1 MNKLL
6 LDLRLLAFISFVILA
21 NTSKAS
27 PLVFDTPIDNSST
40 YPYVYVFDSSSNV
53 YSAPISIE
61 INPGFSV
68 ADTTK
73 QLFYIGYDINDNPI
87 VLDSFVNNTTI
98 TGGYYPFDI
107 DEGAVVR
114 SIINHGEMSEV
125 RNSTSSPFIRNKGGV
140 INELFNDG
148 SIHSY
153 ATEAIANG
161 FESGDV
167 SRIDKLIN
175 LGDIRNDDGGLS
187 IVNYGTITQLDNLQ
201 SIDGGLVISENLPE
215 NYNIVIH
222 DSSHFGILQ
231 AWSGIQGSM
240 NFGISSLSSGS
251 AAIGHYG
258 LVLRGVSNTRL
269 FGNADPTKYSFTG
282 TSNRYT
288 YSIYL
293 VNSDDTARVDNTV
306 NTRYTQAMYGPD
318 GYNILSAVSDGI
330 WSLDITGY
338 TPLISGPTA
347 ADTQASLH
355 SLAPRLRGAFSS
367 QTVATNFANMNTY
380 DCNLFDAKGLCISVG
395 GQKSYVDSPSSN
407 MTSTIVVAG
416 YKVSTTLRIGGFL
429 NQNMSSNSG
438 SNVDISN
445 KSPLM
450 GLFAVWNQND
460 NKLGFQLK
468 IANAYQDKDVRI
480 TRDAYGDT
488 GEAGKGKTKLN
499 TQSYVSELSYAFLAN
514 EDKTLIRP
522 YAAVRYTRIKQN
534 GYTEETS
541 AGVTTPLTYTA
552 LSDRS
557 TAALV
562 GVKLNHKLADK
573 VNFTG
578 SLGVEQ
584 DIHHYVDDLTAT
596 GVADLTSENF
606 NDNIKRTRPVASIG
620 AYYMPVKNQRIAADI
635 YYQQLP
641 FQSTA
646 STTAYV
652 NYTIGF

>member
-1 MNKLL
+1 MSL
-6 LDLRLLAFISFVILA
+6 FYVGY
-21 NTSKAS
+21 SKAACTGTRDIEANADGDICINEATIAPVNRGIFS
-27 PLVFDTPIDNSST
+27 TTFDNATLDNRGTISLSDANGIVLNFSNNSTLVNSGNINGDG
-40 YPYVYVFDSSSNV
+40 YAGMYVFSGSGNTIFNSGNINLTSGFGIYNYASSS
-53 YSAPISIE
+53 IDSITNTLTG
-61 INPGFSV
+61 IIH
-68 ADTTK
+68 AD
-73 QLFYIGYDINDNPI
+73 QAAIYNE
-87 VLDSFVNNTTI
+87 
-98 TGGYYPFDI
+98 
-107 DEGAVVR
+107 DEG
-114 SIINHGEMSEV
+114 SI
-125 RNSTSSPFIRNKGGV
+125 
-140 INELFNDG
+140 
-148 SIHSY
+148 
-153 ATEAIANG
+153 
-161 FESGDV
+161 
-167 SRIDKLIN
+167 
-175 LGDIRNDDGGLS
+175 
-187 IVNYGTITQLDNLQ
+187 GTITNAGNIISSSHSAIENYGSIGTIDNTGQLLGV
-201 SIDGGLVISENLPE
+201 DGADGCKFNYQCGIYNYSGTIGTLNNAQFGLTYQGKLPE
-215 NYNIVIH
+215 NYNIILGANAANYGTVHFTEANNFDGNAGKTI
-222 DSSHFGILQ
+222 FGI
-231 AWSGIQGSM
+231 IGSVKSTQYLGVFS
-240 NFGISSLSSGS
+240 NLPWPKLSLDSGS
-251 AAIGHYG
+251 STTKTGIYNQNNYE
-258 LVLRGVSNTRL
+258 LVLRNGTGLDGNGSYIWDL
-269 FGNADPTKYSFTG
+269 FF
-282 TSNRYT
+282 
-288 YSIYL
+288 
-293 VNSDDTARVDNTV
+293 
-306 NTRYTQAMYGPD
+306 PD
-318 GYNILSAVSDGI
+318 WVYI
-330 WSLDITGY
+330 
-338 TPLISGPTA
+338 PSGPTA

-355 SLAPRLRGAFSS
+355 SLAPKLRGAFSS